1 MSFCLPIKEKIKI
14 KTGTVILSNYCNILK
29 LRSKL
34 LTFKHNR
41 NSSTFILLKILI
53 ICLKNR

>member
-1 MSFCLPIKEKIKI
+1 MSFCLPIKEKI

-34 LTFKHNR
+34 PTFKHNR